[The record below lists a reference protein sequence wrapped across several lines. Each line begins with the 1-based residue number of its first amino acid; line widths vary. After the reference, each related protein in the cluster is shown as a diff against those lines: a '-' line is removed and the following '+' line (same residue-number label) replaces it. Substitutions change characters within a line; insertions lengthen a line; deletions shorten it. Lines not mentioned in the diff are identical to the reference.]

1 MWMFRSEAKV
11 PRLSVEPSPKKSSKT
26 KVVYDALLVENGFV
40 GAQELHRRLLAGG
53 EQIGLATVYRNLQ
66 SLVELGSVT
75 SVLNADKELIYRVC
89 EEDTHHHHLRCRI
102 CGATVTI
109 ESDSAEVWAAKV
121 AKKYDYVDVSHTFDV
136 VGVCPRCQAM

>member
-1 MWMFRSEAKV
+1 MSF
-11 PRLSVEPSPKKSSKT
+11 EPSSKKSSKI
-26 KVVYDALLVENGFV
+26 KLIYDALLGEAGFV
-40 GAQELHRRLLAGG
+40 SAQELHRRLIAAG

-66 SLVELGSVT
+66 GLVELGSVT
-75 SVLNADKELIYRVC
+75 SVVSADKELIYRVC

-121 AKKYDYVDVSHTFDV
+121 AKQYGYVEVSHTFDV
-136 VGVCPRCQAM
+136 VGVCPRCHTT